1 MAGQQAQGGSIILL
15 SFVFLMV
22 LMLLPLS
29 DSLRFARPEFVLL
42 GLIYWSM
49 ALPQRVGITYAWLV
63 GLMMDVLMGGMMGIM
78 AFSYAFIIYMV
89 LKFHLQLRQYPL
101 WQQASFIFTLVLL
114 LQLLL
119 VALSSH
125 TAGSH
130 VFLPAVTSTILW
142 PVIYAILRKLRRS
155 FNVS

>member
-101 WQQASFIFTLVLL
+101 WQQAAFIFTLVLL

-125 TAGSH
+125 TAGFH
-130 VFLPAVTSTILW
+130 VFMPAVASTILW